1 MTKDTQPPREYR
13 RLDRTHAFHGR
24 RIDVYVDRIELPD
37 GREVVREVVHHP
49 GAVAIV
55 PALKTGDVL
64 LVRQARPAVDR
75 ELWEIPAGTL
85 EADEPAADSARRELR
100 EETGYVASD
109 WTALGV
115 FFTSPGICDEQMSLF
130 LARDLTRVGEFDPR
144 EISLCR
150 PFRPEELRTMVAC
163 GEIQDAKTLIGLYAT
178 GLLGSVAETKG

>member
-1 MTKDTQPPREYR
+1 LTKDTQPPRR
-13 RLDRTHAFHGR
+13 FPLIDRVQVFAGR
-24 RIDVYVDRIELPD
+24 RFDFFVDQVEISKDATVR
-37 GREVVREVVHHP
+37 REVVHHP

-85 EADEPAADSARRELR
+85 EADEPAADCARRELR